1 MERKRINIL
10 HFPIR
15 NSNGGVTRSALKFW
29 QYIDHDRFRF
39 DFATCSPGLDFA
51 QDIVEQGCRVHYLSC
66 YAEQDAGRFR
76 EELGEI
82 LRQGYDVLH
91 LNTSWWKSFHAEEA
105 AKEAGIK
112 QIVIHAHSTFVD
124 LVDDRQRE
132 KELSAHEALKQEFRA
147 DMATHFLTCSE
158 EAADFLFGAQ
168 IPRTDI
174 RVMHNAVDIGRYS
187 YDAQKRAAMRD
198 SLHLQDRFVIGS
210 IGRMSYAKNQL
221 FLLDCFQEIQ
231 QKAENAVLL
240 FVGNGELEQD
250 IRDRIEGYGIGDKV
264 ILTGAVENAEDYLQL
279 MDVFALPSRFE
290 GLPCVL
296 IEAQAAGLLCIVSD
310 AVTKEAKITDNILFV
325 ELEKEKWVQTILK
338 QTQGYRRV
346 KVDRQIRDAGYD
358 IRREIKVLEELY
370 SEVRQG

>member
-1 MERKRINIL
+1 M
-10 HFPIR
+10 
-15 NSNGGVTRSALKFW
+15 
-29 QYIDHDRFRF
+29 Y
-39 DFATCSPGLDFA
+39 C
-51 QDIVEQGCRVHYLSC
+51 
-66 YAEQDAGRFR
+66 
-76 EELGEI
+76 
-82 LRQGYDVLH
+82 
-91 LNTSWWKSFHAEEA
+91 FH
-105 AKEAGIK
+105 
-112 QIVIHAHSTFVD
+112 
-124 LVDDRQRE
+124 
-132 KELSAHEALKQEFRA
+132 
-147 DMATHFLTCSE
+147 
-158 EAADFLFGAQ
+158 
-168 IPRTDI
+168 
-174 RVMHNAVDIGRYS
+174 
-187 YDAQKRAAMRD
+187 
-198 SLHLQDRFVIGS
+198 
-210 IGRMSYAKNQL
+210 
-221 FLLDCFQEIQ
+221 EIQ
-231 QKAENAVLL
+231 QKSENAVLL
-240 FVGNGELEQD
+240 FVGDGELEQD